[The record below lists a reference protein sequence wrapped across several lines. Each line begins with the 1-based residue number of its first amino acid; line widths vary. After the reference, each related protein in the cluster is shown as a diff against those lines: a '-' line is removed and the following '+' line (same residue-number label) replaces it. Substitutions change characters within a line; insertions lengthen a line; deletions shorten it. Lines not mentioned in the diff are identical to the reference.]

1 MLKSP
6 LTEQD
11 FVQLLQDGKPEQ
23 FAQLYDAFSSS
34 LYGIIKKIIPD
45 EEQAADVLQDSF
57 IKIWNKRDT
66 YDSSKGSIF
75 TWMLNITRNTAIDF
89 TRSKYFI
96 SKSKIHKL
104 DDNVSILSKIEDN
117 PTNTDVLGMNEA
129 MSALPS
135 EQRQILDLMYFN
147 GLSQDEISTEYNI
160 PLGTVK
166 TRARSAM
173 TKLKTYFNR

>member
-1 MLKSP
+1 
-6 LTEQD
+6 
-11 FVQLLQDGKPEQ
+11 
-23 FAQLYDAFSSS
+23 
-34 LYGIIKKIIPD
+34 
-45 EEQAADVLQDSF
+45 
-57 IKIWNKRDT
+57 
-66 YDSSKGSIF
+66 
-75 TWMLNITRNTAIDF
+75 
-89 TRSKYFI
+89 
-96 SKSKIHKL
+96 L